1 MDIIEDRGYWNSAK
15 QCEVA
20 AHVEALQAT
29 VQKQSAEVKYQQ
41 QCRYM
46 AIEALNEARLDFN
59 EELLAE
65 QHKVK
70 VLTDALESWKGIAE
84 NCSIEAGYCCCG
96 EDMKTHSHPMSCG
109 HSPVD
114 MADGPVSNAMEL
126 TYKALAA
133 VKGE

>member
-1 MDIIEDRGYWNSAK
+1 MCFCTPSIRTPFCGNCNSYMFNRIRY
-15 QCEVA
+15 
-20 AHVEALQAT
+20 QA
-29 VQKQSAEVKYQQ
+29 
-41 QCRYM
+41 
-46 AIEALNEARLDFN
+46 
-59 EELLAE
+59 EEIKAE

-114 MADGPVSNAMEL
+114 MADEPVSNAMEL
-126 TYKALAA
+126 TYKALAT
-133 VKGE
+133 VKEMK